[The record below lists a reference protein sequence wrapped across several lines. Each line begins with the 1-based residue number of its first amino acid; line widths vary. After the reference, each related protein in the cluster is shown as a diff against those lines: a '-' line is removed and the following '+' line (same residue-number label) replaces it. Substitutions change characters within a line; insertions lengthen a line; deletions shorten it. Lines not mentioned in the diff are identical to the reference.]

1 MKIIGSTVYEGR
13 NIHSH
18 KKCIVLDVD
27 LEGYS
32 EIPSKNIKG
41 FNEKL
46 IRLLP
51 ILHTH
56 RCGIDEEGGFVKR
69 LKEGT
74 YLAHICEHMI
84 IAIHNILGM
93 DIYYGKAREIK
104 GDKYIVVYQY
114 EYSKT
119 GIEIGKLA
127 VDIINSFIYGENVF
141 FDERLKAIKNILN
154 DEVIGPSSLEICNAA
169 KSIGMPVLKIADSGF
184 YQIGYGKQGKV
195 IESAISNLTSC
206 VAADISCDKLVSKE
220 LLTIQNLPVSS
231 GEKVSDVM
239 SLLKSA
245 KELGYPVVLKPEFG
259 NKGRDVILNIKTDK
273 ELIDN
278 YNKLNEKYKDI
289 LIEKYYEG
297 DDYRVCVVNNK
308 VVAVSKRIPPYII
321 GDGVKTI
328 QELIEDLNSD
338 EARGYDHEKPLTK
351 IKIDDEIIRNLN
363 INNYKINSVLEKDK
377 KIVLRQNS
385 NLSTGGSAIDCTD
398 DISKENKDMCVR
410 AAKAIGLDICGIDI
424 CTKDIKKSLLS
435 EGAII
440 EVNAGPGLRMH
451 SYPRQG
457 IKRNVGIDIINMN

>member
-363 INNYKINSVLEKDK
+363 INNYKIN
-377 KIVLRQNS
+377 
-385 NLSTGGSAIDCTD
+385 
-398 DISKENKDMCVR
+398 
-410 AAKAIGLDICGIDI
+410 
-424 CTKDIKKSLLS
+424 IKP
-435 EGAII
+435 I
-440 EVNAGPGLRMH
+440 
-451 SYPRQG
+451 
-457 IKRNVGIDIINMN
+457 

>member
-1 MKIIGSTVYEGR
+1 MG
-13 NIHSH
+13 N
-18 KKCIVLDVD
+18 
-27 LEGYS
+27 
-32 EIPSKNIKG
+32 
-41 FNEKL
+41 
-46 IRLLP
+46 
-51 ILHTH
+51 
-56 RCGIDEEGGFVKR
+56 
-69 LKEGT
+69 
-74 YLAHICEHMI
+74 
-84 IAIHNILGM
+84 
-93 DIYYGKAREIK
+93 
-104 GDKYIVVYQY
+104 
-114 EYSKT
+114 
-119 GIEIGKLA
+119 
-127 VDIINSFIYGENVF
+127 
-141 FDERLKAIKNILN
+141 
-154 DEVIGPSSLEICNAA
+154 
-169 KSIGMPVLKIADSGF
+169 SGF

-338 EARGYDHEKPLTK
+338 ESRGYDHEKPLTK

-451 SYPRQG
+451 SYPRKG
-457 IKRNVGIDIINMN
+457 IKRNVGIDIINMMYNNNPKNIPVISITGTNGKTTTTRLINSTLLKMGYCVGMTSTEGIYINGECIDKRDDTGFESAKCVLFNKDVDVAVLETARGGIIRKGLAYDLADVAVVTNITEDHLGVDRINTMDDLCNVKSLVAEAVIM

>member
-32 EIPSKNIKG
+32 EIPSKDIKR

-278 YNKLNEKYKDI
+278 YKIGRASCRE
-289 LIEKYYEG
+289 
-297 DDYRVCVVNNK
+297 RV
-308 VVAVSKRIPPYII
+308 
-321 GDGVKTI
+321 
-328 QELIEDLNSD
+328 
-338 EARGYDHEKPLTK
+338 
-351 IKIDDEIIRNLN
+351 
-363 INNYKINSVLEKDK
+363 
-377 KIVLRQNS
+377 
-385 NLSTGGSAIDCTD
+385 
-398 DISKENKDMCVR
+398 
-410 AAKAIGLDICGIDI
+410 
-424 CTKDIKKSLLS
+424 
-435 EGAII
+435 
-440 EVNAGPGLRMH
+440 
-451 SYPRQG
+451 
-457 IKRNVGIDIINMN
+457 

>member
-46 IRLLP
+46 IRLFP

-141 FDERLKAIKNILN
+141 FDERLKAIKNI
-154 DEVIGPSSLEICNAA
+154 DKVTEEYKDKYAEFYDRFCCIDDGHAA
-169 KSIGMPVLKIADSGF
+169 
-184 YQIGYGKQGKV
+184 
-195 IESAISNLTSC
+195 ER
-206 VAADISCDKLVSKE
+206 
-220 LLTIQNLPVSS
+220 
-231 GEKVSDVM
+231 
-239 SLLKSA
+239 
-245 KELGYPVVLKPEFG
+245 VVKAVFG
-259 NKGRDVILNIKTDK
+259 N
-273 ELIDN
+273 
-278 YNKLNEKYKDI
+278 
-289 LIEKYYEG
+289 
-297 DDYRVCVVNNK
+297 
-308 VVAVSKRIPPYII
+308 
-321 GDGVKTI
+321 
-328 QELIEDLNSD
+328 
-338 EARGYDHEKPLTK
+338 
-351 IKIDDEIIRNLN
+351 
-363 INNYKINSVLEKDK
+363 
-377 KIVLRQNS
+377 
-385 NLSTGGSAIDCTD
+385 
-398 DISKENKDMCVR
+398 
-410 AAKAIGLDICGIDI
+410 
-424 CTKDIKKSLLS
+424 
-435 EGAII
+435 
-440 EVNAGPGLRMH
+440 
-451 SYPRQG
+451 
-457 IKRNVGIDIINMN
+457 